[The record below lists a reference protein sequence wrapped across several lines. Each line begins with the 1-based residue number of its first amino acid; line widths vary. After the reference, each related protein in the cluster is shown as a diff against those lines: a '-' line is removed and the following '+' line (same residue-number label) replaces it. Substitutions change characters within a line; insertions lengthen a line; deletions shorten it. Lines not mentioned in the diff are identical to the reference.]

1 MNLLKRKMP
10 LFCISNIMVS
20 FVCTGF
26 LGTNYYNASVESS
39 QSDGETVA
47 LVDDVIPLSQE
58 ESKKESVKKETTTT
72 KKKTTAKKTVSK
84 VTQKTVKSSVTYA
97 PAKYNAVTGNAI
109 VEYAKRYLGLRY
121 VSGGYSLSR
130 GTDCS
135 GFTKLIYKE
144 FGVNLSRVVSGQ
156 IKSGTY
162 VSKGDLQKGDLVFY
176 SSGGSKATH
185 VAIYVGNGSVIHES
199 NHRDGVKYSS
209 VNMMRYITARRVI
222 NSTAN
227 KIAEEKVN
235 AEKKEVINTPLPEVS
250 SVPVVTETP
259 STNVNVVTTEE
270 KKEPVVSDVKEESV
284 VSTPTPTPIVTPTE
298 QPVSETKNET
308 KESTK
313 EVVENNMD
321 KKEEKKET
329 TTMTSTEVTETNE
342 N

>member
-235 AEKKEVINTPLPEVS
+235 AEKKEVINTPLPVVTNTP
-250 SVPVVTETP
+250 VPVV
-259 STNVNVVTTEE
+259 TEE

-298 QPVSETKNET
+298 QPVSETKTET

-329 TTMTSTEVTETNE
+329 TTITSTEVSETNE

>member
-20 FVCTGF
+20 FICTGF
-26 LGTNYYNASVESS
+26 LGTNYYNASIESGQGDS
-39 QSDGETVA
+39 ETIA
-47 LVDDVIPLSQE
+47 LQDDVIPLSQE
-58 ESKKESVKKETTTT
+58 ESKKESVTKETTTKT
-72 KKKTTAKKTVSK
+72 TSKKTTTKKTVSK
-84 VTQKTVKSSVTYA
+84 VTSKTVKASVTYA

-121 VSGGYSLSR
+121 VSGGYSLSS

-162 VSKGDLQKGDLVFY
+162 VSKSDLQKGDLVFY

-235 AEKKEVINTPLPEVS
+235 AEKNEVINTPLPEVTT
-250 SVPVVTETP
+250 VPTVTETP
-259 STNVNVVTTEE
+259 STNVGVVTPEE
-270 KKEPVVSDVKEESV
+270 NKETVVSEVKEESV
-284 VSTPTPTPIVTPTE
+284 VSTPTHTVTPTE
-298 QPVSETKNET
+298 QPVSVTQTET

-329 TTMTSTEVTETNE
+329 TTMTSTEVSETNE

>member
-10 LFCISNIMVS
+10 LFCLSNIMVS

-26 LGTNYYNASVESS
+26 LGTNYYSVSQENEQSS
-39 QSDGETVA
+39 SETIA

-58 ESKKESVKKETTTT
+58 ESKKESVKKETKTT
-72 KKKTTAKKTVSK
+72 KKTTTAKKTVSK
-84 VTQKTVKSSVTYA
+84 VTQKTVKSSITYA

-121 VSGGYSLSR
+121 VSGGYSLTS

-156 IKSGTY
+156 VKSGTY

-227 KIAEEKVN
+227 KIAEEKVSN
-235 AEKKEVINTPLPEVS
+235 EKKEVINTPLPDVTS
-250 SVPVVTETP
+250 TPVPVI
-259 STNVNVVTTEE
+259 TEE

-284 VSTPTPTPIVTPTE
+284 VSTPTPTVTPTE
-298 QPVSETKNET
+298 QPVSETKTET

-313 EVVENNMD
+313 EVVDNNMD

-329 TTMTSTEVTETNE
+329 TAPISTPVSETNE

>member
-26 LGTNYYNASVESS
+26 LGTNYYSASIESE
-39 QSDGETVA
+39 QSNGESIA
-47 LVDDVIPLSQE
+47 LVDDVIPLSQK
-58 ESKKESVKKETTTT
+58 ESKEESVKKETSTT
-72 KKKTTAKKTVSK
+72 KKTTTAKKTVSK
-84 VTQKTVKSSVTYA
+84 VTQKAVKSSITYA

-121 VSGGYSLSR
+121 VSGGYSLTS

-235 AEKKEVINTPLPEVS
+235 SEKKEEIINTPLPVVTNTP
-250 SVPVVTETP
+250 VPVI
-259 STNVNVVTTEE
+259 TEE
-270 KKEPVVSDVKEESV
+270 NNETVVSDVKEENV
-284 VSTPTPTPIVTPTE
+284 VSTPTPSITPTP
-298 QPVSETKNET
+298 QPVSEPIVET
-308 KESTK
+308 KESTN

-321 KKEEKKET
+321 NKNT
-329 TTMTSTEVTETNE
+329 ATPVSTPVSETNE

>member
-26 LGTNYYNASVESS
+26 LGTNYYNASIENEQSNGES
-39 QSDGETVA
+39 VA
-47 LVDDVIPLSQE
+47 LVDDVIPLSQK
-58 ESKKESVKKETTTT
+58 ESKEEGVKSETVKT
-72 KKKTTAKKTVSK
+72 KTVSKSKKTVSK
-84 VTQKTVKSSVTYA
+84 VTQKKVNSSVTYA

-121 VSGGYSLSR
+121 VSGGYSLTS

-162 VSKGDLQKGDLVFY
+162 VSKSDLQKGDLVFY

-227 KIAEEKVN
+227 KIAEEKAN
-235 AEKKEVINTPLPEVS
+235 TENKEVINTPLPEPTS
-250 SVPVVTETP
+250 TSVPTVNGEVNET
-259 STNVNVVTTEE
+259 
-270 KKEPVVSDVKEESV
+270 VVSENNGESV
-284 VSTPTPTPIVTPTE
+284 VSTPTPTPTNSTE
-298 QPVSETKNET
+298 TTTTNNN
-308 KESTK
+308 ESTK

-321 KKEEKKET
+321 KEENKV
-329 TTMTSTEVTETNE
+329 TSTPSSTPVNE
-342 N
+342 NNEN

>member
-26 LGTNYYNASVESS
+26 LGTNYYNASIESE
-39 QSDGETVA
+39 QSDGESIA
-47 LVDDVIPLSQE
+47 LVDDVIPLSQK
-58 ESKKESVKKETTTT
+58 ESKEESVKKETKTT
-72 KKKTTAKKTVSK
+72 KKTTTAKKTVSK
-84 VTQKTVKSSVTYA
+84 VTQKAVKSSVTYA
-97 PAKYNAVTGNAI
+97 PAKYNAVTGNAV

-121 VSGGYSLSR
+121 VSGGYSLTS

-235 AEKKEVINTPLPEVS
+235 SEKKEEIINTPLPVVTS
-250 SVPVVTETP
+250 TPVPDVTSTPVPVI
-259 STNVNVVTTEE
+259 TEE
-270 KKEPVVSDVKEESV
+270 NKETVGSDVKEESV
-284 VSTPTPTPIVTPTE
+284 VSTPTPTVTPTE
-298 QPVSETKNET
+298 QPVSKPSVET

-329 TTMTSTEVTETNE
+329 TTPTSTSVSETND